1 MALLLLLST
10 VSWKVEKHYCMG
22 RLMDVTL
29 FTDAESCGMDMS
41 MAIVED
47 NVGETKNS
55 CCDDE
60 VVFVEGQDDLKISF
74 NDLELEQQS
83 FLVAFT
89 NFYYNSFL
97 DFSNRLRSNE
107 KYPPPNLVRDIQLL
121 DQVFLI

>member
-1 MALLLLLST
+1 
-10 VSWKVEKHYCMG
+10 
-22 RLMDVTL
+22 
-29 FTDAESCGMDMS
+29 MDMS